1 MRELEVTV
9 PDIGD
14 FRNVDVIDVLVG
26 PGDRVAKEDPLI
38 TLETDKATMDIPA
51 PDAGEVVS
59 LAVAAGATVSE
70 GDPILVLRVA
80 TDEAQPGSDEDGDR
94 EGETQQTEVVANAN
108 AAATERTQPVPALR
122 EIRVPDIGEFADVDV
137 IEVLVAAGDTV
148 APEAALI
155 TLETEKAAMDVPSP
169 VAGRLRDLR
178 VSVGDKVSE
187 GDLIAIL
194 EVADEGLVGG
204 AGTAP
209 ETRPKPVPAAP
220 SEPATTQAAEKA
232 APRPGLPRIDEKSFS
247 QVHASPSVRKFAR
260 EIGADLG
267 QVKGTGVKSRI
278 THADVKSWVKQQ
290 LQRGASAGLPEVAKV
305 DFASF
310 GPVTVEPLSRI
321 QKISGPRLHASW
333 VNIPHVTQ
341 FDEADITDMEAR
353 RGKLKGAAAA
363 RGLRLTPLAFIMRAC
378 AQTLLQFPI
387 VNSSL
392 HDDGESLVLKQYC
405 NIGFAADTPNG
416 LMVPV
421 IRDADKKDVYELAEE
436 LATLSDKARDGKLSA
451 KEMQGGTFTVSS
463 LGGIGGTAFT
473 PVINAP
479 EVAILG
485 VSRST
490 MTPVYEQGAWLPR
503 LMLPLSLSYDHRV
516 IDGAAAVRFT
526 RALADA
532 LADVDGLLEAIP

>member
-1 MRELEVTV
+1 
-9 PDIGD
+9 
-14 FRNVDVIDVLVG
+14 
-26 PGDRVAKEDPLI
+26 
-38 TLETDKATMDIPA
+38 
-51 PDAGEVVS
+51 
-59 LAVAAGATVSE
+59 
-70 GDPILVLRVA
+70 
-80 TDEAQPGSDEDGDR
+80 
-94 EGETQQTEVVANAN
+94 
-108 AAATERTQPVPALR
+108 
-122 EIRVPDIGEFADVDV
+122 
-137 IEVLVAAGDTV
+137 
-148 APEAALI
+148 
-155 TLETEKAAMDVPSP
+155 MDVPSP

-178 VSVGDKVSE
+178 VSAGDKVSE

-220 SEPATTQAAEKA
+220 SEPATTQAVEKP
-232 APRPGLPRIDEKSFS
+232 APRPPLPRIDEKSFS
-247 QVHASPSVRKFAR
+247 QVHAGPSVRKFAR

-278 THADVKSWVKQQ
+278 THGDVKSWVKQQ

-392 HDDGESLVLKQYC
+392 HEDGENLVLKQYC